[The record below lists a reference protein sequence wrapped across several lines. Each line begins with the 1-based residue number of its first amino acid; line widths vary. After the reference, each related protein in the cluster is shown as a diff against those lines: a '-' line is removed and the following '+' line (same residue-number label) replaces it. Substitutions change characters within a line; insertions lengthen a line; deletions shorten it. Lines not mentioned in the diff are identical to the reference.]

1 VSSDKDAE
9 HWWYNMK
16 TKQAEFGRQVS
27 SLDRIGPFAT
37 KAEAELALENA
48 RARAQAWA
56 AEEESE
62 G

>member
-1 VSSDKDAE
+1 MSSDKDAE
-9 HWWYNMK
+9 HWWFNMK

-37 KAEAELALENA
+37 RDEAELALENA

>member
-1 VSSDKDAE
+1 MNSEADAE
-9 HWWYNMK
+9 HWWFNMK

-37 KAEAELALENA
+37 KAEAQLALEKA
-48 RARAQAWA
+48 RERSKAWS

-62 G
+62 D